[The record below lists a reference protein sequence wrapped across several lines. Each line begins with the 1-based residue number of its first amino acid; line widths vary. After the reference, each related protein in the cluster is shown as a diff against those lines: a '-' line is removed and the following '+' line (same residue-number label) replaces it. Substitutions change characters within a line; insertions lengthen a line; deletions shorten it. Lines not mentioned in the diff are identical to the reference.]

1 MKTENKSLNNQG
13 TRQRWFLFIMSSSGF
28 NLRMINKGPLA
39 FHYCLKEDSDFVAAG
54 DDIMMDNNAKSE

>member
-1 MKTENKSLNNQG
+1 
-13 TRQRWFLFIMSSSGF
+13 
-28 NLRMINKGPLA
+28 MINKGPLA